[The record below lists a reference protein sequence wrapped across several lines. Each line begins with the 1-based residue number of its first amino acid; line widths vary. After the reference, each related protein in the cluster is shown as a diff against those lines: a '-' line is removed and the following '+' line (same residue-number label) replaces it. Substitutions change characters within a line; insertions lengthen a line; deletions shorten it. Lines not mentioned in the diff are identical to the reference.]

1 MERVQY
7 EGYEIEVRTGQ
18 LRDDGRWTL
27 DINIWRDSG
36 SETAVTPFSSS
47 TTFGTRDEAV
57 QHCINFGRQII
68 DGKVPGC
75 TAP

>member
-18 LRDDGRWTL
+18 LQDDGRWTL

-36 SETAVTPFSSS
+36 SETVVTPFSSS
-47 TTFGTRDEAV
+47 TTFATRDEAV

-68 DGKVPGC
+68 DGKIPGC